1 MEGNKAQH
9 NSESQLQIDEGEG
22 IDIQKWIFKILKN
35 WYWYAI
41 CIIIA
46 VSLAWVANKSL
57 NPVYNVGAVLLV
69 DQDKQQNELS
79 MENMLEGYGLGDLSD
94 ITNQMVMLRS
104 YSLIR
109 RTVEYMDMPIDYQ
122 LKSQFRW
129 ICATENIPVNFSPLD
144 MANRPY
150 ATFYINQLD
159 NNSFKI
165 RWAGDDL
172 FDEIELTKKFGE
184 TFLVGNMKVKV
195 ERNDALFLEE
205 VPEIKVVYRSVDAIV
220 ADYSS
225 RLSVQ
230 MVDEKSSILNVNL
243 TGPNVARDIA
253 FINTLIAQ
261 FQQSNLERKNDVAIK
276 TMEFIDKQL
285 KEIADSLNV
294 AGMELENFRTKNNIM
309 DISIQ
314 VQDIIEKSTKLEEQL
329 NQLQEQRDYLNFLIS
344 YMSGKDNK
352 ERLVA
357 PSTTGIT
364 EAVINKLVME
374 FVELQQSRNRMGQN
388 LMRDNFDKEMEQL
401 KEAIVAH
408 TKSLLKNVDIAENR
422 IKDRMSELEQQTQQ
436 LPQVERELLTIQR
449 KFDLNNNTYTYL
461 LSKNAEAQIL
471 RASNSS
477 DIVLLDKARNLGQT
491 DGNKSKINFLIAL
504 VLGFGVPLG
513 IQILL
518 ELLDNRVNDKRQ
530 LETSAKTYVSAV
542 IPHSSGQMQ
551 PETVYK
557 PESATS
563 EAFRVIRLKLRRLRD
578 RLDHGMAVMITSAMP
593 NEGKSFVSINLAG
606 SLAVSNEK
614 VILIGLDLRRPSLE
628 KILELNQ
635 EKGVIEYLDGVAS
648 KKEIIRKAD
657 DKIRFDLITTSS
669 GRHDAGEL
677 MSDEKL
683 RNLIKELKNEYD
695 YVVID
700 IAPVGPTAD
709 PLAIDDLTET
719 CLFLSRHRMGKL
731 SFLESAMDEMRNSMI
746 PNLLLIANDVMYDG
760 PGSKYFGRSKYGY
773 YYGYNYSYG
782 SDYTAEDK
790 DYLKKIKSA
799 IGAY

>member
-1 MEGNKAQH
+1 MEGKRAQI
-9 NSESQLQIDEGEG
+9 NSESQMHVDEGEG

-57 NPVYNVGAVLLV
+57 NPVYNVGAVLLI

-79 MENMLEGYGLGDLSD
+79 MDNMLEGYGLGDLSD

-109 RTVEYMDMPIDYQ
+109 RTVEAMNMPIDYQ

-129 ICATENIPVNFSPLD
+129 ICATENVPLKLSPLD
-144 MANRPY
+144 MANRSN
-150 ATFYINQLD
+150 ATFVVGQIT
-159 NNSFKI
+159 NNTFTI

-184 TFLVGNMKVKV
+184 IFLIGDMQVKV
-195 ERNDALFLEE
+195 DKADALYLEE
-205 VPEIKVVYRSVDAIV
+205 IPEVNVIYRSVDAIV

-243 TGPNVARDIA
+243 SGPDAARDIA

-261 FQQSNLERKNDVAIK
+261 FQESNLERKNDVAIK
-276 TMEFIDKQL
+276 TMNFIDKQL
-285 KEIADSLNV
+285 VEIADSLNV
-294 AGMELENFRTKNNIM
+294 VGMELENFRSKNNIM

-314 VQDIIEKSTKLEEQL
+314 VQDIIEKSARLEEHL
-329 NQLQEQRDYLNFLIS
+329 NTLEEQRDYLKFLIN
-344 YMSGKDNK
+344 YMLGEEDK
-352 ERLVA
+352 EKLVA

-364 EAVINKLVME
+364 EAVINKLVLE
-374 FVELQQSRNRMGQN
+374 FVDIQQMRNKQGPN
-388 LMRDNFDKEMEQL
+388 IMREKYDDEMEQL

-408 TKSLLKNVDIAENR
+408 TESLLRNVDISEKR
-422 IKDRMSELEQQTQQ
+422 IKDRMSVLEKQTQQ

-449 KFDLNNNTYTYL
+449 KFDLNNKTYTYL

-471 RASNSS
+471 QASNSS
-477 DIVLLDKARNLGQT
+477 DIVLLDKARNFGVT

-504 VLGFGVPLG
+504 VLGFGLPLG

-518 ELLDNRVNDKRQ
+518 ELLDNSVNDKRQ
-530 LETSAKTYVSAV
+530 LESSAKAYVSAV

-606 SLAVSNEK
+606 SLAVSGEK

-628 KILELNQ
+628 KILDITHDN
-635 EKGVIEYLDGVAS
+635 GVIEYLDGLAS
-648 KKEIIRKAD
+648 KKDIIRKAD

-677 MSDEKL
+677 MSDDKL
-683 RNLIKELKNEYD
+683 RQLIVELKSEYN
-695 YVVID
+695 YVIID

-731 SFLESAMDEMRNSMI
+731 SFLESAMDEMRSSMI
-746 PNLLLIANDVMYDG
+746 PNLLLIANDVVYDG

-782 SDYTAEDK
+782 SDYTPNDK

-799 IGAY
+799 IGSY